1 MDDEFGKGTSLS
13 TENEQ
18 NNETSH
24 MENEIYDLTTIVEDL
39 DAMVEAENNEECT
52 EINNEGTSLST
63 ENEQNNKT
71 SHMENEI
78 YDLTTMVEDLDAMVE
93 AAINEECTEINNKG
107 KNIENDDVRGSLIGI
122 TRETIEMMFELYCQ
136 HAHKIGFSVF
146 PETRHR
152 LCLWHLH
159 QNAITRFGKLK
170 SDSEFK
176 SMFNKCLSG
185 CGNEEE
191 FENCWTSMITKY
203 ELENNGWFNILYG
216 LKQKWCTALS
226 KGFFSARIRSSQR
239 SESTNLAIGFNASLT
254 TNLTEFYGIYK
265 NTVKRWR
272 RIEQQDEF
280 NCSRALPD
288 TGFEMARIMR
298 HASEVYTLTLF
309 KEFQK
314 EFMKGI
320 YASSKIVGDHDTTTI
335 YMVTSP
341 RGESN
346 NEVIF
351 DSSLKLLTCDCLG
364 FEEFGMLCY
373 HSLRVLLINS
383 VQKIQDAYIKNRW
396 TKTAKSEVW
405 DKFGRVLSIT
415 SQAGKSIPWR
425 HNITRKF
432 YNLVLRSEDNED
444 AIKIIEESL
453 QRDSLAIDSLCY
465 TESVR
470 MLSSGKSSSNILDPV
485 RSRTKKRG
493 NRAKGHFEVSKK
505 KRGGTSTSVQANEFD
520 LVYTDSNL
528 KAKY

>member
-1 MDDEFGKGTSLS
+1 
-13 TENEQ
+13 
-18 NNETSH
+18 
-24 MENEIYDLTTIVEDL
+24 
-39 DAMVEAENNEECT
+39 
-52 EINNEGTSLST
+52 
-63 ENEQNNKT
+63 
-71 SHMENEI
+71 
-78 YDLTTMVEDLDAMVE
+78 
-93 AAINEECTEINNKG
+93 
-107 KNIENDDVRGSLIGI
+107 
-122 TRETIEMMFELYCQ
+122 
-136 HAHKIGFSVF
+136 
-146 PETRHR
+146 
-152 LCLWHLH
+152 
-159 QNAITRFGKLK
+159 
-170 SDSEFK
+170 
-176 SMFNKCLSG
+176 MFNKCLSG

-203 ELENNGWFNILYG
+203 ELENNGWFNRLYG
-216 LKQKWCTALS
+216 LKKKWCTALS
-226 KGFFSARIRSSQR
+226 IGFFSARIRSSQR
-239 SESTNLAIGFNASLT
+239 SESTNHAIGFNASLT

-272 RIEQQDEF
+272 RTEQQDEF

-288 TGFEMARIMR
+288 IGFEMAGIMR

-320 YASSKIVGDHDTTTI
+320 SASSKIVGDHDTTTI
-335 YMVTSP
+335 YKITSP
-341 RGESN
+341 RGKSS

-351 DSSLKLLTCDCLG
+351 DSCLKLITCDCLG

-383 VQKIQDAYIKNRW
+383 VQKIPDAYIKNRW

-453 QRDSLAIDSLCY
+453 QRDSLAIDSLFC

-470 MLSSGKSSSNILDPV
+470 MLSSGKSSSNILDPT
-485 RSRTKKRG
+485 RSRTKGRGKRV
-493 NRAKGHFEVSKK
+493 KGHFELVPQLLLQLQY
-505 KRGGTSTSVQANEFD
+505 TSTTSSAT
-520 LVYTDSNL
+520 VYINYIFSYSIPQLCSAATVYLNFYSSL
-528 KAKY
+528 APQLLHIWYLSFCKADT